1 GAPDTVVKGWLT
13 RALNVSRGPQWIC
26 ENCHHIHAEWVPIC
40 ENCKSFDTLEW
51 KTPPL
56 SEVAMPSGV
65 QMLPLIVGAPET
77 TPTEGAL
84 TTRTE
89 DIEEA
94 ELVTEPEKP
103 TDPETPKKAPDP
115 TA

>member
-1 GAPDTVVKGWLT
+1 
-13 RALNVSRGPQWIC
+13 
-26 ENCHHIHAEWVPIC
+26 
-40 ENCKSFDTLEW
+40 
-51 KTPPL
+51 
-56 SEVAMPSGV
+56 MPSGV

-89 DIEEA
+89 DIEDA

-103 TDPETPKKAPDP
+103 TDPETPTKAPDP

>member
-1 GAPDTVVKGWLT
+1 MFK
-13 RALNVSRGPQWIC
+13 C
-26 ENCHHIHAEWVPIC
+26 
-40 ENCKSFDTLEW
+40 
-51 KTPPL
+51 
-56 SEVAMPSGV
+56 
-65 QMLPLIVGAPET
+65 LIVGAPET

-103 TDPETPKKAPDP
+103 TDPETPKRR
-115 TA
+115 TYSLMS